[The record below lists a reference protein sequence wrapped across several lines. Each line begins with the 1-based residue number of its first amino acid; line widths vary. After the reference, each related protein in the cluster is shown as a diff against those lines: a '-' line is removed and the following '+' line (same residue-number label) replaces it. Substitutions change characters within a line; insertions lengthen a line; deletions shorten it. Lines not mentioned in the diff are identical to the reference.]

1 MPLDTSETQ
10 KLLNAI
16 DDFQVAVRT
25 EGEAILTK
33 GAVEARRNLQA
44 EAQKSEYFKR
54 IAPAINFDKRRTA
67 RGVEIELGPDKDRV
81 VRTSARVAKRSHKT
95 KPATPGKLA
104 PIAYFG
110 GANGGGGTL
119 DFDEPVEREFDVI
132 DDYLH
137 RLGDML

>member
-16 DDFQVAVRT
+16 DDFQVAVRN

-44 EAQKSEYFKR
+44 DAQKSTYFR
-54 IAPAINFDKRRTA
+54 QIARTINFDKRRTA
-67 RGVEIELGPDKDRV
+67 LGVEIELGPDKDRD
-81 VRTSARVAKRSHKT
+81 
-95 KPATPGKLA
+95 PAASLA
-104 PIAYFG
+104 GIAYFG

-119 DFDEPVEREFDVI
+119 DIDEPVERELDVI
-132 DDYLH
+132 DEHLQ
-137 RLGDML
+137 RLGNLL